1 MLQLCG
7 DACVYVYVYVF
18 PSTLGE
24 RGTRRVCDWRG
35 GRGLCDWGGGGGLE
49 SPNALRERA
58 RPPVPQLCGAVVL
71 CVCVRARARLSACVR
86 VCV

>member
-1 MLQLCG
+1 MI
-7 DACVYVYVYVF
+7 A
-18 PSTLGE
+18 
-24 RGTRRVCDWRG
+24 
-35 GRGLCDWGGGGGLE
+35 GGGGGLE